1 MNGLDIVLFEICKLP
16 FSDMPIENE
25 TQKNLLY
32 SSLKLLVRTCFE
44 ILWQKH
50 TQSIISAS
58 VEFVT

>member
-16 FSDMPIENE
+16 FSDMPIEKVENE

-50 TQSIISAS
+50 RKSKYHFS
-58 VEFVT
+58 FC